1 MLGSPSLPSICLP
14 STHKQTYRTTLAF
27 ETNWEAEL
35 VCAEYTAFLPTSL
48 MPRLRK
54 ESDSSRV
61 GYVGSQEFVTRPIT
75 EASRGNFKCLAG

>member
-1 MLGSPSLPSICLP
+1 MLGFAESALDLL
-14 STHKQTYRTTLAF
+14 TLDHKQTYRTTLAF

-61 GYVGSQEFVTRPIT
+61 GYEGSQEFVTRPIT